1 MLANLTLK
9 SRLFLSY
16 LVYLVFLSIPGAI
29 APAYFYLN
37 SQKFVHE
44 TPEIRQN
51 LLANQLAESKIKMQ
65 ESILGY
71 VSTKD
76 RVFVDSYYVSFQ
88 QLNNAV
94 AAALRSSF
102 AAGERSSFAVLNQG
116 ETDMPLPSASSGQK
130 ILLLT
135 QELNGVNQYI
145 LDSIKAGKTEQ
156 AIRAIG
162 ADESRQIWVELTAE
176 IEKLRIAEIQAESR
190 KIQAVNTSV
199 RQLIFMGALAAVIF
213 FLLAIALGFAI
224 TDRILARANQ
234 LVDPMVKSSVAIAQ
248 EMNEHEQITQ
258 HQALMFSAATP
269 QLRDVHEFSP
279 IVLEQTTSICQHLEE
294 ISLNLRE
301 IREQFNQIK
310 DLRDLSDRLVDY
322 SKKISLNISLKTWQT
337 NPENA
342 RMFVLLNTEIKTL
355 TNHAQ
360 KIAQTLNRI
369 VLESEQIQPHI
380 SSFTPPIWGS
390 HGAEGEIST
399 NISNNFVSNDVM
411 DVSDVSDVSNH
422 LPPIPGELIDR
433 LLLGCEKIKIHMAE
447 LALYSQEQVTKS
459 EQILQT
465 TAELEAATMTTACGI
480 GETNIQMQKL
490 KQLAGD
496 LKLFLGNYAS

>member
-37 SQKFVHE
+37 SQKFLYQ
-44 TPEIRQN
+44 TPDIRQN
-51 LLANQLAESKIKMQ
+51 LLANQLSESKIKMQ

-76 RVFVDSYYVSFQ
+76 QVFVDSYYVNLR
-88 QLNNAV
+88 QLNKAL
-94 AAALRSSF
+94 AAAEKSSF
-102 AAGERSSFAVLNQG
+102 VVLNQG
-116 ETDMPLPSASSGQK
+116 ETDIPLGSASYRPK

-135 QELNGVNQYI
+135 QQLNDVNQYI
-145 LDSIKAGKTEQ
+145 LDSIKSGKTEQ

-176 IEKLRIAEIQAESR
+176 IEKLRLAEIQAESL
-190 KIQAVNTSV
+190 KIQAVNTSI
-199 RQLIFMGALAAVIF
+199 RQLIFMGALATLIF
-213 FLLAIALGFAI
+213 FLLAIALGLVM
-224 TDRILARANQ
+224 TDRLLARGNQ
-234 LVDPMVKSSVAIAQ
+234 LLDLVVKSSVAIAQ
-248 EMNEHEQITQ
+248 EMNEHEQSTQ
-258 HQALMFSAATP
+258 NQALMFSVATP

-279 IVLEQTTSICQHLEE
+279 VVLEQTTSICQHLEE
-294 ISLNLRE
+294 ISLNLEE

-322 SKKISLNISLKTWQT
+322 SKKISLNISLRTWQN
-337 NPENA
+337 NPETA
-342 RMFVLLNTEIKTL
+342 RMFVLLNTEIKTM
-355 TNHAQ
+355 TNQAQ

-369 VLESEQIQPHI
+369 VLESEQISPHI

-390 HGAEGEIST
+390 HGAEGEIT
-399 NISNNFVSNDVM
+399 RNISNHVSNHVSNDFT
-411 DVSDVSDVSNH
+411 
-422 LPPIPGELIDR
+422 PIPGEAIDR
-433 LLLGCEKIKIHMAE
+433 LLLGCEKIKIKMAE
-447 LALYSQEQVTKS
+447 LASYSQDQVTKS
-459 EQILQT
+459 QQILQT
-465 TAELEAATMTTACGI
+465 TAQLESATMTTACGI

-496 LKLFLGNYAS
+496 LKLFLGDVAS

>member
-37 SQKFVHE
+37 SQKFVYQ
-44 TPEIRQN
+44 TPDIRQN

-76 RVFVDSYYVSFQ
+76 QVFVESYDVSFQ

-94 AAALRSSF
+94 AAALRSNI
-102 AAGERSSFAVLNQG
+102 AAAERSSFAVLNQG
-116 ETDMPLPSASSGQK
+116 KTDIPLESASSGQK

-135 QELNGVNQYI
+135 QQLNDLNQYI
-145 LDSIKAGKTEQ
+145 LASIEAGKTQQ

-162 ADESRQIWVELTAE
+162 ADESRQIWVDLTAE
-176 IEKLRIAEIQAESR
+176 IEKVRIAEIQAETL

-199 RQLIFMGALAAVIF
+199 KQLIFMGALANLIF
-213 FLLAIALGFAI
+213 FLLAIALGLVMS
-224 TDRILARANQ
+224 DRLLARANQ

-258 HQALMFSAATP
+258 HQALMFSAVTP

-279 IVLEQTTSICQHLEE
+279 IVLEKTTFICQQLEE

-322 SKKISLNISLKTWQT
+322 SKKISLSISFKISLKTWQSS
-337 NPENA
+337 PEIA

-355 TNHAQ
+355 TNQTQ
-360 KIAQTLNRI
+360 KIAQTLSRI
-369 VLESEQIQPHI
+369 VRESEQIQPHTL
-380 SSFTPPIWGS
+380 SFTPPTWGS
-390 HGAEGEIST
+390 HGAEGELPNNT
-399 NISNNFVSNDVM
+399 SNTFVSNH
-411 DVSDVSDVSNH
+411 VSNH
-422 LPPIPGELIDR
+422 VNNDLPPIPGEAIER
-433 LLLGCEKIKIHMAE
+433 LLLGCEKIKIQMAE
-447 LALYSQEQVTKS
+447 LASYSQEQVTKS
-459 EQILQT
+459 KQILQT

-480 GETNIQMQKL
+480 GETNLQMQKL
-490 KQLAGD
+490 KQLAGN
-496 LKLFLGNYAS
+496 LKLFVGNSAS

>member
-51 LLANQLAESKIKMQ
+51 LLANQLSESKIKLQ

-76 RVFVDSYYVSFQ
+76 RVFVDSYYASFQ
-88 QLNNAV
+88 QLNKAI
-94 AAALRSSF
+94 
-102 AAGERSSFAVLNQG
+102 AVLNQG
-116 ETDMPLPSASSGQK
+116 KTDIPRESASYGQNL
-130 ILLLT
+130 LLLT
-135 QELNGVNQYI
+135 QQLNDVNQYI

-176 IEKLRIAEIQAESR
+176 IEKLRIAEIQAESL
-190 KIQAVNTSV
+190 KIQAVNASV
-199 RQLIFMGALAAVIF
+199 RQLIFMGALATVIF
-213 FLLAIALGFAI
+213 FLLAIALGLVM
-224 TDRILARANQ
+224 TDRILARGNQ
-234 LVDPMVKSSVAIAQ
+234 LLDPMVKSSVAIAQ
-248 EMNEHEQITQ
+248 EMNEHEQST
-258 HQALMFSAATP
+258 HNQALMFSAATP

-279 IVLEQTTSICQHLEE
+279 VVLEQTTSICQQLEE

-310 DLRDLSDRLVDY
+310 DLRELSDRLVDY
-322 SKKISLNISLKTWQT
+322 SKKISLNISLKTWQN
-337 NPENA
+337 NPENS
-342 RMFVLLNTEIKTL
+342 RMFVLLNTEIKSL
-355 TNHAQ
+355 TNQAQ
-360 KIAQTLNRI
+360 KIAQTLNQI
-369 VLESEQIQPHI
+369 VRESEHIQPHI
-380 SSFTPPIWGS
+380 SPFTPPTWGIP
-390 HGAEGEIST
+390 GAEGEIPQ
-399 NISNNFVSNDVM
+399 NISHNFVSNDV
-411 DVSDVSDVSNH
+411 SNHVSNN
-422 LPPIPGELIDR
+422 LPPIPGEAIER
-433 LLLGCEKIKIHMAE
+433 LLLGCEKIKIQMAE
-447 LALYSQEQVTKS
+447 LASYSQEQVTKS
-459 EQILQT
+459 EQIWQT
-465 TAELEAATMTTACGI
+465 TAQLEAATMTTACGI
-480 GETNIQMQKL
+480 SETNLQMQKL

-496 LKLFLGNYAS
+496 LKLFLGDFTS